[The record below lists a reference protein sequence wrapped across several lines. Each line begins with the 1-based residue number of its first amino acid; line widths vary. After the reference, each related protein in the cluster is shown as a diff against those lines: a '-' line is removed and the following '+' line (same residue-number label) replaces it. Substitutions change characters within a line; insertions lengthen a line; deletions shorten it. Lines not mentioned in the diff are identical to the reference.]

1 MRGLIIG
8 RGADLKGSKDA
19 VVGTS
24 MRYRGL
30 VFLAAGAMTVTGCRM
45 SPVSP
50 SAPEGISGYS
60 APPIPG
66 HALAGRFG
74 SSGTSLWLLSAS
86 GLSTSDD
93 GGLHWSA
100 QTLPNNVT
108 ASAIAD
114 VAQVPSRGLWI
125 AVPDN
130 SGVHL
135 YRLAGGASSWTSS
148 LLVPTWPA
156 GAAFAGP
163 AGAVAITPG
172 PGSLVTVAA
181 TIPNGTDGAFSS
193 LFTSTDD
200 GVTFV
205 EHAALLDSPANVA
218 WKHVMFVSA
227 QSGLVVVGTDSATL
241 LHSSDGGATWSP
253 VSLKGLPAATRY
265 YLGNP
270 VIAGSDVELPV
281 IGLPS
286 GGVGASLSLLTSHD
300 DGLTFDGPTGSA
312 LDLGTAVNPALAYR
326 GEVIWAVPSAGG
338 QIFET
343 GDRGRTWTSVNPA
356 GLPPGVTIVSLTGPS
371 SATALIGIVGCPG
384 FVPNCWTSAY
394 VVATMD
400 GGRTWSAV

>member
-1 MRGLIIG
+1 M
-8 RGADLKGSKDA
+8 
-19 VVGTS
+19 
-24 MRYRGL
+24 
-30 VFLAAGAMTVTGCRM
+30 
-45 SPVSP
+45 
-50 SAPEGISGYS
+50 
-60 APPIPG
+60 
-66 HALAGRFG
+66 
-74 SSGTSLWLLSAS
+74 LSAS
-86 GLSTSDD
+86 SLSTSDD

-114 VAQVPSRGLWI
+114 VAQAPSRGLWI

-135 YRLAGGASSWTSS
+135 YRLAGSASSWTSS
-148 LLVPTWPA
+148 FLAPTWPA
-156 GAAFAGP
+156 GAASAGP

-205 EHAALLDSPANVA
+205 EHAASLDSPANVA
-218 WKHVMFVSA
+218 WKHVTFVSA
-227 QSGLVVVGTDSATL
+227 QSGLVVVGTNSATL

-253 VSLKGLPAATRY
+253 VSLKGLPAATSY

-281 IGLPS
+281 IGVPS

-343 GDRGRTWTSVNPA
+343 GDRGHTWTSVNPA

-394 VVATMD
+394 VVATTD